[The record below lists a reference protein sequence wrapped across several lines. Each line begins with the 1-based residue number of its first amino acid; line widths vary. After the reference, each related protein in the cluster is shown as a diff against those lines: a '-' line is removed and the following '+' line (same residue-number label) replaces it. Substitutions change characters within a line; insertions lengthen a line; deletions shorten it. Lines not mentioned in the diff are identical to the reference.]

1 MQVAIGKQW
10 SRINVRTVY
19 DGAVLV
25 LSQDGRDVILPAAA
39 ARKVVAS
46 IQRTQKPQRAPR
58 QKLV

>member
-1 MQVAIGKQW
+1 VQVAIGEQW

-25 LSQDGRDVILPAAA
+25 LSQDGRDVILPTAA
-39 ARKVVAS
+39 ARKVAAA
-46 IQRTQKPQRAPR
+46 IQRTQKLKRAPR